1 MPAGPPRIFDRR
13 SYRARRVRADELP
26 GEVFLADGASDHI
39 AARLGAI
46 NRRFARGLDL
56 SSRAKQFPVLRP
68 FANSWVRAGFARSGT
83 DVIAD
88 EELLPFAENSFDVV
102 TSLLSLH
109 AINDLPG
116 VLAQIRR
123 VLRPDGVFIAA
134 LFGGETLQE
143 LRLAFT
149 AAEAETLRG
158 ASPRVAPFGDV
169 RALGGLLQRAGFA
182 LPVADVERITVRY
195 RDAAR
200 LFADLRLLGETNALV
215 GRHPAFL
222 SRRILQRL
230 TAEYTARFGDPAGR
244 LAATFDIIF
253 LTGWAPHDSQ
263 QKPLAPGSAKARLAD
278 ALGAAERSA
287 GEKSSP

>member
-1 MPAGPPRIFDRR
+1 M
-13 SYRARRVRADELP
+13 RADELP